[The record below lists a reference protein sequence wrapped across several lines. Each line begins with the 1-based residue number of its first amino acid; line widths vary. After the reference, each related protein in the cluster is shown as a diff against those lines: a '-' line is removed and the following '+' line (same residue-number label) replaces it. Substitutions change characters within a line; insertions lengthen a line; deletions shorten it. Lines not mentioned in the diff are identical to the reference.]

1 LAEGVEAA
9 TSSYRVAG
17 DEDMEGTA
25 ALATTATME
34 AIKASAVVVGPM
46 AGVMAVDG
54 V

>member
-1 LAEGVEAA
+1 M
-9 TSSYRVAG
+9 TSSHRVAR
-17 DEDMEGTA
+17 DEDMEGTV

-46 AGVMAVDG
+46 AGVMAVDR